1 MEQRGRRDDD
11 RGAVSIEMVL
21 IFPMVMLVTLL
32 ALQAAA
38 YQHARTIA
46 LAAAQEGARAATPLG
61 STDTVGKAAAENFLG
76 HTGDGLENPSVTLNR
91 SDSNVIAV
99 VTGRCPTILPG
110 FSATIT
116 QSAARPIE
124 QLTGGGESIDDPGLL
139 PGESDDPF
147 GGEAPPNAP

>member
-1 MEQRGRRDDD
+1 MRLRSGGRER
-11 RGAVSIEMVL
+11 
-21 IFPMVMLVTLL
+21 
-32 ALQAAA
+32 
-38 YQHARTIA
+38 
-46 LAAAQEGARAATPLG
+46 
-61 STDTVGKAAAENFLG
+61 
-76 HTGDGLENPSVTLNR
+76 
-91 SDSNVIAV
+91 

-124 QLTGGGESIDDPGLL
+124 QLTGGGESIHDPGLL

>member
-46 LAAAQEGARAATPLG
+46 LAAAQEGARAASPLG
-61 STDTVGKAAAENFLG
+61 STDANGTVAAKTFLG
-76 HTGDGLENPSVTLNR
+76 HTGDGLEQPTVQLTRGNASVT
-91 SDSNVIAV
+91 AV
-99 VTGRCPTILPG
+99 VSGRCPTILPG
-110 FSATIT
+110 FTATIT
-116 QSAARPIE
+116 QSASRPLE
-124 QLTGGGESIDDPGLL
+124 QITSGGYSGDVPFDPYGEENVGDPAVG
-139 PGESDDPF
+139 P
-147 GGEAPPNAP
+147 

>member
-21 IFPMVMLVTLL
+21 VFPVVMLVTLL

-61 STDTVGKAAAENFLG
+61 STDTVGKAAARR
-76 HTGDGLENPSVTLNR
+76 T
-91 SDSNVIAV
+91 A
-99 VTGRCPTILPG
+99 
-110 FSATIT
+110 
-116 QSAARPIE
+116 
-124 QLTGGGESIDDPGLL
+124 
-139 PGESDDPF
+139 
-147 GGEAPPNAP
+147 